1 MSSTM
6 TVILMYVN
14 NFFVNGSI
22 YIHGGGVRWE
32 VTARCSILDTFGY
45 FANNALKFCNN
56 SCCIAVFDIE

>member
-1 MSSTM
+1 M

-22 YIHGGGVRWE
+22 YYSWGWGGVRWE

-56 SCCIAVFDIE
+56 SCCIAVFNIE